1 MGYVGRGI
9 GSRSACTSTTRL
21 LSAGVVIGG
30 GRTQDI
36 LCGLVPRVPGCLPV
50 TDLFIQ
56 WMHLES
62 VPQCLFCYGG
72 WLT

>member
-1 MGYVGRGI
+1 M
-9 GSRSACTSTTRL
+9 STTRL
-21 LSAGVVIGG
+21 LSAWVVMGG
-30 GRTQDI
+30 GRAQDV
-36 LCGLVPRVPGCLPV
+36 LCGLVPRVPGCPPV

-62 VPQCLFCYGG
+62 VPPWPFCYGG